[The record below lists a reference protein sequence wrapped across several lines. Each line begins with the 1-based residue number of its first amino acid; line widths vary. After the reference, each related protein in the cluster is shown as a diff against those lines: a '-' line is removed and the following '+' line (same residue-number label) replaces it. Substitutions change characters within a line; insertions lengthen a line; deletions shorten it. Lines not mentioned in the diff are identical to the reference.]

1 MFLKLK
7 KSQQEGK
14 YSQGL
19 LKNYLFKTMPFYLEQ
34 FSHLQVR
41 TETVLKG
48 HSFK

>member
-19 LKNYLFKTMPFYLEQ
+19 LKNYLLHINFLSEEDQ
-34 FSHLQVR
+34 R
-41 TETVLKG
+41 TESTNAGLIE
-48 HSFK
+48 S